1 MQVKN
6 TKELQAKIQEL
17 EKKVEQYHEFEED
30 VVKRLSG
37 TKFVGFFEPLDFDD
51 VVMQFQRSAARFKGW
66 SFTFEKAKLHF
77 IIYQTLC
84 KLTNIDKYSE
94 DFIVSIADNGFSFS
108 NDDFIEDATFK
119 IYQDL
124 LDKDISI
131 GNLKIQEATRLENG
145 TAISLFPLIT
155 SPFVYVPRIAYNLD
169 EFSYPAVTLT
179 KENRTLSLDP
189 YVMFTHA
196 DYISRATGKVLI
208 LGLNLGYVVNSVA
221 SKDNVSKVT
230 VVESDHNL
238 IELYKTYVLPK
249 IKAKD
254 RIEVIEAD
262 VVEYLQ
268 TLNDEKYD
276 YILNDLKSRNLD
288 LKDYL
293 KIKEISH
300 KFKHSA
306 IEHYAEI
313 EYAFDLSFHLLK
325 LVENSI
331 EKLPKAM
338 LKKSKEIDDQK
349 LYEMLKLKF
358 DKTKINESFD
368 IDLLLNV
375 QNIIMQLTI

>member
-1 MQVKN
+1 M
-6 TKELQAKIQEL
+6 
-17 EKKVEQYHEFEED
+17 
-30 VVKRLSG
+30 
-37 TKFVGFFEPLDFDD
+37 
-51 VVMQFQRSAARFKGW
+51 
-66 SFTFEKAKLHF
+66 
-77 IIYQTLC
+77 
-84 KLTNIDKYSE
+84 
-94 DFIVSIADNGFSFS
+94 
-108 NDDFIEDATFK
+108 
-119 IYQDL
+119 
-124 LDKDISI
+124 
-131 GNLKIQEATRLENG
+131 
-145 TAISLFPLIT
+145 
-155 SPFVYVPRIAYNLD
+155 YVPRIAYNLD

-230 VVESDHNL
+230 VVESDRNL
-238 IELYKTYVLPK
+238 IKLYKTYVLPK

-313 EYAFDLSFHLLK
+313 EYAFDLSFYLLK

>member
-1 MQVKN
+1 M
-6 TKELQAKIQEL
+6 
-17 EKKVEQYHEFEED
+17 
-30 VVKRLSG
+30 
-37 TKFVGFFEPLDFDD
+37 
-51 VVMQFQRSAARFKGW
+51 
-66 SFTFEKAKLHF
+66 
-77 IIYQTLC
+77 
-84 KLTNIDKYSE
+84 
-94 DFIVSIADNGFSFS
+94 
-108 NDDFIEDATFK
+108 
-119 IYQDL
+119 
-124 LDKDISI
+124 
-131 GNLKIQEATRLENG
+131 
-145 TAISLFPLIT
+145 
-155 SPFVYVPRIAYNLD
+155 
-169 EFSYPAVTLT
+169 
-179 KENRTLSLDP
+179 
-189 YVMFTHA
+189 
-196 DYISRATGKVLI
+196 
-208 LGLNLGYVVNSVA
+208 A

-313 EYAFDLSFHLLK
+313 EYAFDLSFYLLK